1 MNIFDYITVQFAK
14 FGSMWTKEK
23 EILAAQAAQQLDKI
37 ETAAEHDVA
46 EAIASGAPPELAA
59 AEQAAEQA
67 AENAVPT
74 AIKRARRKK
83 SADTTVAS

>member
-59 AEQAAEQA
+59 AEQAAE
-67 AENAVPT
+67 NAVPT

>member
-1 MNIFDYITVQFAK
+1 MNIFNYITAQFAK

-23 EILAAQAAQQLDKI
+23 EILTAQAAQELDTI
-37 ETAAEHDVA
+37 ETAAEHDVT
-46 EAIASGAPPELAA
+46 EAIADGAPPELAA
-59 AEQAAEQA
+59 AAQA